1 MKTIILGPP
10 GTGNTTTL
18 LNLVDDFYGWAKR
31 NNWELDRQKTAS
43 LIKNL
48 SNFEKEVR
56 MKIKQQTPHVIKIKS
71 MKIESDEEPEI
82 SEVKYEQSP
91 F

>member
-1 MKTIILGPP
+1 MPQEQT
-10 GTGNTTTL
+10 
-18 LNLVDDFYGWAKR
+18 Y
-31 NNWELDRQKTAS
+31 S

-48 SNFEKEVR
+48 DNFEKEVR

-71 MKIESDEEPEI
+71 MKIESDNEPEI
-82 SEVKYEQSP
+82 SEVKYEESP

>member
-1 MKTIILGPP
+1 
-10 GTGNTTTL
+10 
-18 LNLVDDFYGWAKR
+18 
-31 NNWELDRQKTAS
+31 
-43 LIKNL
+43 
-48 SNFEKEVR
+48 

-82 SEVKYEQSP
+82 SEVKYEESP